1 MFNLL
6 MIQGDAVS
14 GVVTDQMNAV
24 ASVASNAPE
33 DISLLTLAVK
43 GGWVMLVLAI
53 LLAIAIY
60 VSVERYLTLRKA
72 VNNESD
78 KDFMNK
84 IRQYI
89 HEDNIPEARNI
100 SRTTVSPIARM
111 IDKGLSR
118 LGRPLPD
125 IQAAIENEG
134 KLEVANLEKRVS
146 LVATV
151 ASLGPMLGFLGTV
164 TGMIKAFRDMSTAGN
179 NIDIQLLSSG
189 IYEAMVT
196 TVGGL
201 IVGIIAYS
209 LYNLLVAQ
217 INKVVFTLEANATEF
232 MDLLHEPASRS

>member
-201 IVGIIAYS
+201 IVGIIAYF

>member
-24 ASVASNAPE
+24 ASVATNAPE

>member
-232 MDLLHEPASRS
+232 MDLLHEPASHS

>member
-1 MFNLL
+1 MLNLL
-6 MIQGDAVS
+6 MIQGDAVA
-14 GVVTDQMNAV
+14 GVVSDQMNAV
-24 ASVASNAPE
+24 APVAANVPE
-33 DISLLTLAVK
+33 DLSLLTLAVK

-53 LLAIAIY
+53 LLALAIY
-60 VSVERYLTLRKA
+60 ISVERYLTLRKS
-72 VNNESD
+72 VNNVSD

-84 IRQYI
+84 IRMFI
-89 HEDNIPEARNI
+89 HEDNIKEARDLAKV
-100 SRTTVSPIARM
+100 TTTPIGRM
-111 IDKGLSR
+111 VEKGLSR

-189 IYEAMVT
+189 IYEAMIT

-201 IVGIIAYS
+201 IVGIIAYF
-209 LYNLLVAQ
+209 LYNLLVSQ